1 MSRSAADHGCRL
13 PGPAETPRTE
23 TPAAFHLGYRPWL
36 DGLRGVAILAVLA
49 YHLQFLPG
57 GFLGVDVFFV
67 LSGFL
72 ITTLLIEEWQRHGS
86 ISLKCFYFRRIL
98 RLWPAL
104 FTLLL
109 ACGLGA
115 LLFQSADAA
124 RALGKEILVTACYV
138 ANWPS
143 LHGVRMSMLGHTWS
157 LSVEEQF
164 YLIWP
169 LLLYGMLRS
178 GLGRRGIIFWVCV
191 GIVGSA
197 SLRAV
202 LYRQHP
208 GSDPAWVANVYR
220 LYMGLDTRADSL
232 LVGCLAG
239 LLVAWRLLP
248 RSRSFLFGISVAALG
263 SAAALGYM
271 CLHTIHA
278 HHQLYCGLFTGVALM
293 VAFILIRQVSAPS
306 RLASLL
312 LESRPLVGV
321 GRISYALYL
330 FHIPIIFWLQPVGLG
345 WRFPAETFLVVGLT
359 FTAAVCS
366 WYCIEQPCLR
376 LKERL
381 SASGSPPKGSTSAE
395 GRPSQRPPV
404 SGLTPAASL
413 HAFRQ
418 ALTGACA
425 ALTGDDLQ
433 RYPEANAVVPADQV
447 LAELEQVQW
456 HADEKRV

>member
-1 MSRSAADHGCRL
+1 MSRSAADHGCLL
-13 PGPAETPRTE
+13 PGPTETPRTE

-86 ISLKCFYFRRIL
+86 ISFKCFYCRRIL

-109 ACGLGA
+109 VCGLWA
-115 LLFQSADAA
+115 LLFLSADAA
-124 RALGKEILVTACYV
+124 WAMGKEILVTVCYV
-138 ANWPS
+138 TNWPS
-143 LHGVRMSMLGHTWS
+143 LHGVRMSILGHAWS

-169 LLLYGMLRS
+169 VLLYGMLR
-178 GLGRRGIIFWVCV
+178 LRPGRGWIIFSVGV

-208 GSDPAWVANVYR
+208 FGDPEWQANVYR
-220 LYMGLDTRADSL
+220 LYAGLDTRADSL
-232 LVGCLAG
+232 LVGCLVG
-239 LLVAWRLLP
+239 LLMAWHLLP
-248 RSRSFLFGISVAALG
+248 RSRSFVCGSSVAALL
-263 SAAALGYM
+263 SAAGLGYM
-271 CLHTIHA
+271 FLHSVHA
-278 HHQLYCGLFTGVALM
+278 HHQLYYGLFTGVALM
-293 VAFILIRQVSAPS
+293 VAVILVRLVSAPS

-330 FHIPIIFWLQPVGLG
+330 FHMPIICWLQPVGLG
-345 WRFPAETFLVVGLT
+345 WGFPAETFLVVGLT

-366 WYCIEQPCLR
+366 WYCIERPCLR

-381 SASGSPPKGSTSAE
+381 SVSGSPPPVNSRAAGPPTH
-395 GRPSQRPPV
+395 RPPV
-404 SGLTPAASL
+404 AA
-413 HAFRQ
+413 
-418 ALTGACA
+418 
-425 ALTGDDLQ
+425 
-433 RYPEANAVVPADQV
+433 
-447 LAELEQVQW
+447 
-456 HADEKRV
+456 